1 MTDSN
6 EITTTKAEFSDKE
19 IETAKAGKTN
29 VIVRI
34 GVMGSTIAILNP
46 ASAEHALSR
55 YREITGDE
63 VTDGDTIWVL
73 GFDDAFHTYEIT
85 AL

>member
-1 MTDSN
+1 MNGN
-6 EITTTKAEFSDKE
+6 EITTTKADFTDADILS
-19 IETAKAGKTN
+19 AKADKAN
-29 VIVRI
+29 VIVRM

-46 ASAEHALSR
+46 ASADAALRR

-63 VTDGDTIWVL
+63 VTDGDTIWVV